1 MLFYL
6 VGIKGS
12 ALSALAKILSKQGHI
27 VRGVDVEEDFYT
39 MNSKYPIRIE
49 SFSNMKLKNCYFYI
63 IGNAFLKHSVT
74 EYIQNMGYRY
84 MTYPEFLNDHFKD
97 KRWISISG
105 TSGKTTTTKMI
116 STLLPYS
123 TSLIGDGSY
132 SYGTEDYFILE
143 SCEYRNTFLNYHP
156 YISLIL
162 NVNYDHID

>member
-27 VRGVDVEEDFYT
+27 VRGVDVEEEFYT
-39 MNSKYPIRIE
+39 MNSRYPMRIE
-49 SFSNMKLKNCYFYI
+49 SFSNMILKKCYFYI

-74 EYIQNMGYRY
+74 KYIQNMRY
-84 MTYPEFLNDHFKD
+84 KLMTYPQFLNFYFKD
-97 KRWISISG
+97 KKWISISG

-116 STLLPYS
+116 STLLPNT

-132 SYGTEDYFILE
+132 SFGKSDYFILE

-156 YISLIL
+156 YIS
-162 NVNYDHID
+162 